1 MSKKLLN
8 EAAVR
13 RFMGLAGMEA
23 SVVSNTVNEMYKDEG
38 KHDKEE
44 EGMYKEAK
52 HDDKEEDMHA
62 EGMHSDKEE
71 EMHAGALQI
80 SRRGHAQRR
89 QA

>member
-13 RFMGLAGMEA
+13 RFMGLAGMDA
-23 SVVSNTVNEMYKDEG
+23 NIVSNAVNEMYKDEG

-52 HDDKEEDMHA
+52 HDEKEEGEHLEEGEHA
-62 EGMHSDKEE
+62 DKEE
-71 EMHAGALQI
+71 EMQ
-80 SRRGHAQRR
+80 
-89 QA
+89 